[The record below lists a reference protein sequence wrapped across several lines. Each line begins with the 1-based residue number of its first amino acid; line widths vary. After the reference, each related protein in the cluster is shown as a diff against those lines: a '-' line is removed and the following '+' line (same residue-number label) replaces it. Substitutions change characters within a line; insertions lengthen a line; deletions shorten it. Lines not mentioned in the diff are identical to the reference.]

1 MKKISI
7 LGSTGSIGTQ
17 TLEVVRNSGG
27 EFEVEGL
34 CCGSNTDLLFE
45 QVKEFKPGVI
55 GISDE
60 EKADVFVERLRAEL
74 PDLDPEIYVGN
85 SAPCAVATIDDV
97 QTVVGA
103 MVGVSGLK
111 PVIEAV
117 ECGKDIAL
125 ANKETLV
132 AGGDVVMP
140 LIKKKGVK
148 LLPVDSE
155 HSAIWQCLWGQP
167 EGSLDRILITASG
180 GPFRGYTREMLNSVN
195 PEDALAHPTWKMGG
209 KVTIDSST
217 MMNKGLEVIEASH
230 LFDIG
235 VDNIDVVVHPQS
247 VIHSMIRLK
256 DGSVLAQMG
265 KPNMMMP
272 IEVALFYPERG
283 PGFMEKFDPFAKGMN
298 ELHFEKCDTSV
309 FGLLELAYHA
319 GRVKGL
325 LPAVMNGANE
335 VAVNAFL
342 NGRIRYPDIESVVS
356 EVMNEYEKTNV
367 PPKAISLD
375 DVLNADKEARRL
387 AIEAMEQRINK

>member
-1 MKKISI
+1 MKNISI

-17 TLEVVRNSGG
+17 TLEVVRHSNG
-27 EFEVEGL
+27 ELKVLGL
-34 CCGSNTDLLFE
+34 CCGKNVDLFFE
-45 QVKEFKPGVI
+45 QIKEFSPSVV

-60 EKADVFVERLRAEL
+60 DAAKVLVDRIDSEL
-74 PDLDPEIYVGN
+74 PDLDIEIYTGDA
-85 SAPCAVATIDDV
+85 APSAVATMDGVDI
-97 QTVVGA
+97 VVA
-103 MVGVSGLK
+103 SMVGISGLR
-111 PVIEAV
+111 PVLDAI

-140 LIKKKGVK
+140 LVRKKGVR

-180 GPFRGYTREMLNSVN
+180 GPFRGYTRDMLKDVTL
-195 PEDALAHPTWKMGG
+195 EKALNHPTWKMGG

-217 MMNKGLEVIEASH
+217 MMNKGLEILEASH
-230 LFDIG
+230 LFGTD
-235 VDNIDVVVHPQS
+235 VDHIDVVVHPQS

-272 IEVALFYPERG
+272 IEVALYYPRRG
-283 PGFMEKFDPFAKGMN
+283 PGFMEKFDPFAKGLCD
-298 ELHFEKCDTSV
+298 LHFEKCDTSV

-319 GRVKGL
+319 GRVKGV

-335 VAVNAFL
+335 VAVSAFL
-342 NGRIRYPDIESVVS
+342 NGKIGYLDIEKTVS
-356 EVMNEYEKTNV
+356 SVMNEYEKTNPDLKV
-367 PPKAISLD
+367 NSLD
-375 DVLNADKEARRL
+375 DILEADKEARRL
-387 AIEAMEQRINK
+387 ASKYM

>member
-1 MKKISI
+1 MKNISI

-17 TLEVVRNSGG
+17 TLEVVRHSNG
-27 EFEVEGL
+27 ELKVLGL
-34 CCGSNTDLLFE
+34 CCGKNVDLFFE
-45 QVKEFKPGVI
+45 QIKEFSPSVV

-60 EKADVFVERLRAEL
+60 DAAKVLVDRIDSEL
-74 PDLDPEIYVGN
+74 PDLDIEIYTGDA
-85 SAPCAVATIDDV
+85 APSAVATMDGVDI
-97 QTVVGA
+97 VVA
-103 MVGVSGLK
+103 SMVGISGLR
-111 PVIEAV
+111 PVLDAI

-140 LIKKKGVK
+140 LVRKKGVR

-180 GPFRGYTREMLNSVN
+180 GPFRGYTRDMLKDVTL
-195 PEDALAHPTWKMGG
+195 EKALNHPTWKMGG

-217 MMNKGLEVIEASH
+217 MMNKGLEILEASH
-230 LFDIG
+230 LFGTD
-235 VDNIDVVVHPQS
+235 VDHIDVVVHPQS

-272 IEVALFYPERG
+272 IEVALYYPRRG
-283 PGFMEKFDPFAKGMN
+283 PGFMEKFDPFAKGLCD
-298 ELHFEKCDTSV
+298 LHFEKCDTSV

-319 GRVKGL
+319 GRVKGV

-335 VAVNAFL
+335 VAVSAFL
-342 NGRIRYPDIESVVS
+342 NGKIGYLDIEKTVS
-356 EVMNEYEKTNV
+356 SVMNEYEKTNSDLKV
-367 PPKAISLD
+367 NSLD
-375 DVLNADKEARRL
+375 DILEADKEARRL
-387 AIEAMEQRINK
+387 ASKYM

>member
-1 MKKISI
+1 MKNISI

-17 TLEVVRNSGG
+17 TLEVVRHSNG
-27 EFEVEGL
+27 ELKVLGL
-34 CCGSNTDLLFE
+34 CCGKNVDLFFE
-45 QVKEFKPGVI
+45 QIKEFSPSVV

-60 EKADVFVERLRAEL
+60 DAAKVLVDRIDSEL
-74 PDLDPEIYVGN
+74 PDLDIEIYTGDA
-85 SAPCAVATIDDV
+85 APSAVATMDGVDI
-97 QTVVGA
+97 VVA
-103 MVGVSGLK
+103 SMVGISGLR
-111 PVIEAV
+111 PVLDAI

-140 LIKKKGVK
+140 LVRKKGVR

-180 GPFRGYTREMLNSVN
+180 GPFRGYTRDMLKDVTL
-195 PEDALAHPTWKMGG
+195 EKALIHPTWKMGG

-217 MMNKGLEVIEASH
+217 MMNKGLEILEASH
-230 LFDIG
+230 LFGTD
-235 VDNIDVVVHPQS
+235 VDHIDVVVHPQS

-272 IEVALFYPERG
+272 IEVALYYPRRG
-283 PGFMEKFDPFAKGMN
+283 PGFMEKFDPFAKGLCD
-298 ELHFEKCDTSV
+298 LHFEKCDTSV

-319 GRVKGL
+319 GRVKGV

-335 VAVNAFL
+335 VAVSAFL
-342 NGRIRYPDIESVVS
+342 NGKIGYLDIEKTVS
-356 EVMNEYEKTNV
+356 SVMNEYEKTNSDLKV
-367 PPKAISLD
+367 NSLD
-375 DVLNADKEARRL
+375 DILEADKEARRL
-387 AIEAMEQRINK
+387 ASKYM

>member
-1 MKKISI
+1 MKTISI

-17 TLEVVRNSGG
+17 TLEVIRNCGG
-27 EFEVEGL
+27 YKVAGL
-34 CCGSNTDLLFE
+34 CCGRNVDLLFE
-45 QVKEFKPGVI
+45 QAKEFRPEVI

-60 EKADVFVERLRAEL
+60 DSAAKFIDRISYEI
-74 PDLDPEIYVGN
+74 PDYDPEIFIGETAP
-85 SAPCAVATIDDV
+85 SAIATIESVDV
-97 QTVVGA
+97 VLGA

-111 PVIEAV
+111 PVIDAI

-132 AGGDVVMP
+132 AGGDIVMP
-140 LIKKKGVK
+140 LSRKKNIRI
-148 LLPVDSE
+148 LPVDSE

-180 GPFRGYTREMLNSVN
+180 GPFRGYTREMLGNVTLEN
-195 PEDALAHPTWKMGG
+195 ALAHPTWKMGG

-217 MMNKGLEVIEASH
+217 MMNKGLEIIEASH
-230 LFDIG
+230 LFDIS

-272 IEVALFYPERG
+272 IEVALFYPDRG
-283 PGFMEKFDPFAKGMN
+283 PGFMEKFDPFAQGMN
-298 ELHFEKCDTSV
+298 ELQFMKCDTNV
-309 FGLLELAYHA
+309 FGLLELTYHA
-319 GRVKGL
+319 GRTKGL

-342 NGRIRYPDIESVVS
+342 NNKIKYLDIEKIVS
-356 EVMNEYEKTNV
+356 TVMNEYEKNNTSL
-367 PPKAISLD
+367 KAGSLE

-387 AIEAMEQRINK
+387 AYEIMGIGD